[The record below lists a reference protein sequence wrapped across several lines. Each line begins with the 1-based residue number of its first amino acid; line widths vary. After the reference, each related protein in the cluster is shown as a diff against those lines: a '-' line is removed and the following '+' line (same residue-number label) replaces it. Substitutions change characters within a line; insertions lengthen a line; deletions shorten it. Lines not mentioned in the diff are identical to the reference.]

1 MLIKALSGIMEVLP
15 QEEFLLYREQLLIVY
30 K

>member
-1 MLIKALSGIMEVLP
+1 MLIKALSGIMEVLS
-15 QEEFLLYREQLLIVY
+15 QEGFLLYGEQLLIVY